1 MKKLLMLLSLCVA
14 SFAFAED
21 VDVVAPSNLSKKPEV
36 LKTVAPTGVTP
47 SLKGMVVVEVIIGKD
62 GKVIDA
68 KIKKSTL
75 PDAEPACLEA
85 IRLWQF
91 KPGEREGAPV
101 ATRINVPFRFGSDE

>member
-1 MKKLLMLLSLCVA
+1 MKKLLVLLSLFVA
-14 SFAFAED
+14 SVAFAED
-21 VDVVAPSNLSKKPEV
+21 VDVVAPSNLTKKPEV
-36 LKTVAPTGVTP
+36 LKTVAPTGVA
-47 SLKGMVVVEVIIGKD
+47 SGLKGMVVVEVIIGKD

-91 KPGEREGAPV
+91 KPGEREGGAV